1 MMRLGWGWLT
11 PFVAFIAT
19 FVAFRLAIP
28 RLKQGGIVGRDV
40 QKPGQPMVPEMGGT
54 LIVAGF
60 GVGIFLCIAMKTFFH
75 AFSQVDLVGLL
86 AVLSTVLIIAF
97 IGILDDLIAVRQLF
111 KAITPLF
118 AALPLV
124 AIKVGHTILNLPFFG
139 YTDFGL
145 VYPLVLVPLGIT
157 GAANAVNMLAGFN
170 GVELGMGAVS
180 FLTLTIIA
188 VSLGELTAALV
199 LLAALG
205 ATFAGLFYNWFP
217 AKVFI
222 GDVGTLTIGAIVASA
237 VILGNF
243 EMAGVI
249 LMIPHF
255 LDLVLKAANGFPK
268 TFGVYRDGKLHC
280 PEGGPAGLGQLI
292 MKLSSGI
299 SERNLTLILIALEA
313 LLGLIAIL
321 LYAKL

>member
-19 FVAFRLAIP
+19 FVALRLVIP
-28 RLKQGGIVGRDV
+28 RLKQAGIVGRDV

-60 GVGIFLCIAMKTFFH
+60 GAGILLCIAIKVFFR
-75 AFSQVDLVGLL
+75 ALTQVDLVGLL
-86 AVLSTVLIIAF
+86 AVLSTVLIIAL

-124 AIKVGHTILNLPFFG
+124 AIKAGHTILNLPFFG

-157 GAANAVNMLAGFN
+157 GTANAVNMLAGFN
-170 GVELGMGAVS
+170 GVELGMGTVA
-180 FLTLTIIA
+180 FLSLTIIA
-188 VSLGELTAALV
+188 VSLGELTAAV
-199 LLAALG
+199 ILLAALG
-205 ATFAGLFYNWFP
+205 ATLAGLYYNWYP

-222 GDVGTLTIGAIVASA
+222 GDVGTLSIGAIVASA

-249 LMIPHF
+249 LVIPH
-255 LDLVLKAANGFPK
+255 LVDLVLKAPHGFPK
-268 TFGVYRDGKLHC
+268 SFGVYRGGKLHC
-280 PEGGPAGLGQLI
+280 PEGGPVGLGQLI
-292 MKLSSGI
+292 MKLSGGI
-299 SERNLTLILIALEA
+299 SERKLTLTLIALEA
-313 LLGLIAIL
+313 LMWLVAIV

>member
-1 MMRLGWGWLT
+1 
-11 PFVAFIAT
+11 
-19 FVAFRLAIP
+19 
-28 RLKQGGIVGRDV
+28 
-40 QKPGQPMVPEMGGT
+40 
-54 LIVAGF
+54 
-60 GVGIFLCIAMKTFFH
+60 
-75 AFSQVDLVGLL
+75 
-86 AVLSTVLIIAF
+86 
-97 IGILDDLIAVRQLF
+97 
-111 KAITPLF
+111 
-118 AALPLV
+118 
-124 AIKVGHTILNLPFFG
+124 
-139 YTDFGL
+139 
-145 VYPLVLVPLGIT
+145 
-157 GAANAVNMLAGFN
+157 
-170 GVELGMGAVS
+170 
-180 FLTLTIIA
+180 
-188 VSLGELTAALV
+188 
-199 LLAALG
+199 
-205 ATFAGLFYNWFP
+205 
-217 AKVFI
+217 VFI